1 MHEGKHVY
9 QVVGMSADEYA
20 SKELQ
25 EWREQEA
32 KKDIEVILPLRLF
45 VLQEIYHFWPKKLG
59 KKNNYF
65 IL

>member
-1 MHEGKHVY
+1 MYLYYMVTKNILRAHEGKYVY

-32 KKDIEVILPLRLF
+32 KKDIEVIMLNRHGQILHELR
-45 VLQEIYHFWPKKLG
+45 
-59 KKNNYF
+59 
-65 IL
+65 